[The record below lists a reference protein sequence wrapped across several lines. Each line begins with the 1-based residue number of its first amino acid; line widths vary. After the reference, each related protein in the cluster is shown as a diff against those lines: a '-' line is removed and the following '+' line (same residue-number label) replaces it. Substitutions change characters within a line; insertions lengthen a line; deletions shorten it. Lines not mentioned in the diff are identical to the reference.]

1 MNLAAAWAAVVWV
14 EWAAWVEW
22 ICKASRL
29 KVKTYFE
36 PALVR
41 QKSRAKPDDFCLM
54 AKPKHVKK
62 IIQKAR

>member
-1 MNLAAAWAAVVWV
+1 
-14 EWAAWVEW
+14 
-22 ICKASRL
+22 
-29 KVKTYFE
+29 VKTYFD

-62 IIQKAR
+62 IIQKARETGLFVLHSLHQKIIIKEE